1 MEKNK
6 NDKAKKNEKIK
17 KETEKIKK
25 IIIKETGIYIK
36 KMNSRNLKKELEQF
50 HQISAQTVFNGTFF
64 NKFNK
69 YTTEQ
74 FVQREEFRKL
84 KINNSYSLK

>member
-1 MEKNK
+1 
-6 NDKAKKNEKIK
+6 
-17 KETEKIKK
+17 
-25 IIIKETGIYIK
+25 
-36 KMNSRNLKKELEQF
+36 MNSRNLKKELEQF
-50 HQISAQTVFNGTFF
+50 HQISAKTVFNGTFF

-69 YTTEQ
+69 YTTDQ